1 MKKTKK
7 SMLTDQKT
15 VVGLAKEFRDKG
27 MASQEEVQ
35 KEEAKLKLMEK
46 DGKNPIGTLTI
57 LMIVTVVVLWVW
69 AVAR

>member
-46 DGKNPIGTLTI
+46 DGKTP
-57 LMIVTVVVLWVW
+57 
-69 AVAR
+69 